1 VSDNGIPLEWVRLMK
16 ETMKSNAAHFSFRRM
31 AKEFVEEFYTTNI
44 QKVIKDQ
51 R

>member
-1 VSDNGIPLEWVRLMK
+1 MSESGVSRDWVRVIK